1 MLENSLK
8 VIVSAISMFL
18 TTKFL
23 FLIFPMEMTKPNH
36 DMILILVGF
45 IVGVFVYYGLE
56 EFITKIK
63 IIRRQKLWHD

>member
-8 VIVSAISMFL
+8 VIVSAISMVI
-18 TTKFL
+18 TIKFL
-23 FLIFPMEMTKPNH
+23 FLIFPMETTKPNH

-45 IVGVFVYYGLE
+45 ITGIFVYYGLE

>member
-45 IVGVFVYYGLE
+45 IMGVFVYYGLE
-56 EFITKIK
+56 EFIRKIK
-63 IIRRQKLWHD
+63 ITRRQN